1 MEVVA
6 SSYSLKRIGKWW
18 SRLHISTYLWL
29 YLFGP
34 LKQILSFAVDCNKKE
49 EKDERCSNYISRG
62 LGGRCIYVVYEQY
75 TYGMDNVIL
84 QIYIIFWK

>member
-1 MEVVA
+1 MEAVA
-6 SSYSLKRIGKWW
+6 SSYGLERIGKW
-18 SRLHISTYLWL
+18 STTYLWL

-62 LGGRCIYVVYEQY
+62 LGGRC
-75 TYGMDNVIL
+75 M
-84 QIYIIFWK
+84 